1 MQFLD
6 RVYHFIIFFSR
17 PRTSPS
23 SQGMNI
29 NVDLAKDILCKN
41 ILIYGY
47 CKYENKGC
55 VFNHNKALKPDAA
68 GATAAATGGGPA
80 AGTEKKRYN
89 LNTPSFQPLNTPAAP
104 SPKVREAVAFD
115 ALDSGVTTKKFNANT
130 ASFTPTFVPTAPNP
144 GSPGPLQP
152 PQRPPQQH
160 LQLLPPGLGGP
171 SGANSA
177 AGSGP
182 MASASLLMPQMQPQD
197 MQPPTVGTPNPYSAP
212 TSSLDMYFQQLTARS
227 YPLQYH
233 LYAPAPPPRLT
244 FPLPPHETNAQQLFI
259 DNEIRESLTK
269 KNEATL
275 RAFPSRSHLPEH
287 INVYHSL
294 VPIETSLHQASKV
307 FGVPTTPFKVFSNVD
322 GNPYLLAKID
332 NLDLIRIQNDGPFAT
347 IKQWKAVALANVVK
361 LRDAFTSMAFGG
373 KHASLVMVYDY
384 YPNSNTLQEQH
395 IVRKLGGKLEPLN
408 EQVLTGYI
416 IQITCALAAL
426 HAQGLAARSSLDIT
440 KILVTSKNRVR
451 LAWGGV
457 SDVLEHER
465 DEQAASSSS
474 HDDYLL
480 VLQQQDIKRFGKL
493 ILDLSLLCVVPA
505 ARDQSVHCLSG
516 VFSPGF
522 VRIVSALLD
531 SDGTINDF
539 YQTHLSTALIGFAS
553 DTQDGQ
559 DYAELQLAGELEN
572 ARLFRLLTKI
582 NFIMDMGDALE
593 NGPHYII
600 KLFREF
606 VFNEVSEVGKPTL
619 NLSRVL
625 TCLNKLDAGIEEK
638 MLLISKDEKSC
649 IVISYKEV
657 KDLIGS
663 AFRDMTRM

>member
-1 MQFLD
+1 
-6 RVYHFIIFFSR
+6 
-17 PRTSPS
+17 
-23 SQGMNI
+23 MNI
-29 NVDLAKDILCKN
+29 NVDLAKEILCKN

-68 GATAAATGGGPA
+68 GTTAAAAA
-80 AGTEKKRYN
+80 AGGAAAAVAEKKRYN
-89 LNTPSFQPLNTPAAP
+89 LNTPSFQPLNTPAAS
-104 SPKVREAVAFD
+104 SPKFSEATTFD
-115 ALDSGVTTKKFNANT
+115 ALDAGTTKKFNANT

-144 GSPGPLQP
+144 GSPVSLQP
-152 PQRPPQQH
+152 PQRLPQQH
-160 LQLLPPGLGGP
+160 LQLMPPGLGGP
-171 SGANSA
+171 GGAHSGGVS
-177 AGSGP
+177 GGP
-182 MASASLLMPQMQPQD
+182 MATGGSILMPQMQPQD

-212 TSSLDMYFQQLTARS
+212 NSSLDMYFQQLAARS

-275 RAFPSRSHLPEH
+275 QAFPSRSHLPEH

-294 VPIETSLHQASKV
+294 VPIETSLHHASKV
-307 FGVPTTPFKVFSNVD
+307 FGVPVTPFKVFSNVD

-332 NLDLIRIQNDGPFAT
+332 NLDLIRIHNDGPFRT

-373 KHASLVMVYDY
+373 MHASLVMVYDY

-474 HDDYLL
+474 HDDYLRE
-480 VLQQQDIKRFGKL
+480 LQKQDIKRFGKL

-522 VRIVSALLD
+522 VRIVSDLLD
-531 SDGTINDF
+531 TNGTINDF
-539 YQTHLSTALIGFAS
+539 YLTHLSTALIEFAS
-553 DTQDGQ
+553 NTQDGQ

-593 NGPHYII
+593 NGPQYII